1 MLSVEFETHLGGF
14 HLRPSFTADDE
25 LVVLFG
31 PSGAGKSLTLS
42 ALAGLLKPER
52 GRIDLP
58 EGTVFDSS
66 RGIDLPPQ
74 LRNVG
79 YVVQDL
85 ALFPHL
91 PVAANLGFALGGWR
105 TDERKARVSEL
116 VQLLNIQGLEDRLPR
131 SISGGQ
137 QQRVALGR
145 VLAALP

>member
-1 MLSVEFETHLGGF
+1 MLSVEFETHLGSF

-58 EGTVFDSS
+58 DGTVFDSGRS
-66 RGIDLPPQ
+66 IDLPPQ

-85 ALFPHL
+85 AL
-91 PVAANLGFALGGWR
+91 
-105 TDERKARVSEL
+105 
-116 VQLLNIQGLEDRLPR
+116 R
-131 SISGGQ
+131 SKW
-137 QQRVALGR
+137 
-145 VLAALP
+145 LAAAGAKGACR